1 MNSKAFRPENGE
13 PDDSAPSGK
22 ASQRRRHLGGH
33 WREEEE
39 SRAEG
44 GRYVPGR
51 GDKGQEAGEQDA
63 AKDVETVGHGREKQP
78 CVNSR
83 TESAERLS
91 LSTYLYV
98 SIDRFR

>member
-1 MNSKAFRPENGE
+1 MDTG
-13 PDDSAPSGK
+13 G
-22 ASQRRRHLGGH
+22 RRK
-33 WREEEE
+33 
-39 SRAEG
+39 SRGRRG